1 MIAAA
6 TIRCEDRAANVLVA
20 KEDDVARAF
29 LADNLTADGYAVRTA
44 DSREQA
50 FARLS
55 VQQPDVIVV
64 DVNGKTLGLIDAIRI
79 GVIVQTTRVD
89 ELHRI
94 RLLDRG
100 GDDVL
105 AKPYSYPE
113 LRARL
118 AALLARARACHA
130 PRLLRGELKI
140 DLAARTVEIRGNRVE
155 MPAKEYELPR
165 TLTREP
171 TRVFTREE
179 LLRDVCGHTH
189 GGRTSTLD
197 SHACRLRRR
206 LADGVLQTI
215 RGSAIAWPSQSTSQ
229 VPAVRTLKVQWP
241 RPPNGGCPWYCPV
254 GPGRKGRAA
263 TQYGEVQ
270 RLHTNSWHGSRSS
283 CLTNSANPAFFA

>member
-1 MIAAA
+1 
-6 TIRCEDRAANVLVA
+6 
-20 KEDDVARAF
+20 
-29 LADNLTADGYAVRTA
+29 
-44 DSREQA
+44 
-50 FARLS
+50 
-55 VQQPDVIVV
+55 
-64 DVNGKTLGLIDAIRI
+64 
-79 GVIVQTTRVD
+79 
-89 ELHRI
+89 
-94 RLLDRG
+94 
-100 GDDVL
+100 VL

-118 AALLARARACHA
+118 AALLRRARASHA
-130 PRLLRGELKI
+130 PRLLRVGELKT

-155 MPAKEYELPR
+155 MPAKEYELLR

-171 TRVFTREE
+171 TRVFTCEE
-179 LLRDVCGHTH
+179 LLRDVWGHTH

-206 LADGVLQTI
+206 LADAGADGVRQTI
-215 RGSAIAWPSQSTSQ
+215 WGSAIAWPSQSTSQ

-270 RLHTNSWHGSRSS
+270 RGQKAGPVDRECAL
-283 CLTNSANPAFFA
+283 